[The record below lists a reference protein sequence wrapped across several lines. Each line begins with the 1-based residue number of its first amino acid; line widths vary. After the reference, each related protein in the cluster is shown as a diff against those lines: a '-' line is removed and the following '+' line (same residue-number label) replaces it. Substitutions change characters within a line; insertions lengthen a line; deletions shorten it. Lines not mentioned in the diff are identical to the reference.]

1 MPEHPR
7 VDAVALGLA
16 AGGQP
21 ARAAAALKASLPGW
35 PACPLDE
42 GLESL
47 GLHGPGASAHWR
59 AEARRTLERADAV
72 GFGVIWPAHAAYPP
86 LLSAIVDPPLLLWT
100 CGDPDCLA
108 EPTIA
113 IVGSRQATVGGR
125 EVAQALAADLAASG
139 VIVASGFAR
148 GIDAAAHRG
157 ALSTGRSLAVLGC
170 GLDVPYPRDH
180 DELRSRLVASGVLVS
195 EFPPGV
201 PPQPHHFPL
210 RNRTLS
216 GLCHAVVVVQAAER
230 SGSLITARLALEQ
243 GREVMAVPGDV
254 RTGANAGGHALIRDG
269 ARLVERAS
277 DVLDELGW
285 LGRAGCPSR
294 PSPSARLGEPDVRL
308 EEADGRLGEAD
319 GRLGEPSLPNRLLH
333 VLAREE
339 GVTLDDLLRE
349 TGRSSADLL
358 GELLDLELAG
368 LVRRDVAGRFL
379 PSERKW

>member
-1 MPEHPR
+1 ME
-7 VDAVALGLA
+7 
-16 AGGQP
+16 
-21 ARAAAALKASLPGW
+21 
-35 PACPLDE
+35 
-42 GLESL
+42 
-47 GLHGPGASAHWR
+47 R
-59 AEARRTLERADAV
+59 AEALGYD
-72 GFGVIWPAHAAYPP
+72 VIWPAHPAYPP
-86 LLSAIVDPPLLLWT
+86 LLAAIVDPPLLLWT
-100 CGDPDCLA
+100 CGDLDCLA
-108 EPTIA
+108 EPA
-113 IVGSRQATVGGR
+113 VALVGSRQATAAGR
-125 EVAQALAADLAASG
+125 DVARVLAAGLAAAG
-139 VIVASGFAR
+139 VVVASGFAR

-180 DELRSRLVASGVLVS
+180 DDLRRQLAASGVLVS

-243 GREVMAVPGDV
+243 GRDVMAVPGDV

-285 LGRAGCPSR
+285 SAGAESVGRAGCPSR
-294 PSPSARLGEPDVRL
+294 PPAPASDE
-308 EEADGRLGEAD
+308 GRLGKNPL
-319 GRLGEPSLPNRLLH
+319 LG
-333 VLAREE
+333 VLARED
-339 GVTLDDLLRE
+339 GVTLDDLLSE
-349 TGRSSADLL
+349 TGRTSTDLL

-368 LVRRDVAGRFL
+368 LVHRDAAGRFL